1 MKTETI
7 LKEIHPSDLWY
18 QFRQQIEVRRIIVH
32 GGIETEHGFEMT
44 RLTFNPPLSVNGM
57 RMKEDIWIHC
67 KHESRVD
74 VFGELATYFEP
85 RNGSRI

>member
-18 QFRQQIEVRRIIVH
+18 PLRKQIEGRRIIVH
-32 GGIETEHGFEMT
+32 GGPTTEHGFEMT
-44 RLTFNPPLSVNGM
+44 RLTFNPPVSVNGARM
-57 RMKEDIWIHC
+57 RDNIWIHC
-67 KHESRVD
+67 KHEERAD

-85 RNGSRI
+85 RNI